1 MEEKTLNWKKGQLFT
16 TTHNG
21 YQNGNIDGSYRDDL
35 KNIQRSDN
43 TKGLPLSLN
52 VDDELLEFKL
62 LTD

>member
-35 KNIQRSDN
+35 KNI
-43 TKGLPLSLN
+43 
-52 VDDELLEFKL
+52 
-62 LTD
+62 